1 MHMKE
6 YKHSLGYDKC
16 SPANQMFFVY
26 LFLSG
31 VRLFVDHLNPVM
43 DGADLKLVFKLC
55 EVYYISDFP
64 VQNHCFYVAVSSF
77 HLLKPYLFSWKS
89 IASVYAQS

>member
-43 DGADLKLVFKLC
+43 DGADLKLVFQTL
-55 EVYYISDFP
+55 
-64 VQNHCFYVAVSSF
+64 
-77 HLLKPYLFSWKS
+77 
-89 IASVYAQS
+89 